1 MAVATPV
8 RYRFADFVVSCSQ
21 RQLFRQGKPLPL
33 IPRYFDLLVLL
44 IERRSTA
51 VSRSDIFDR
60 VWTDVIVSDGALSQ
74 AVRTLRRTLG
84 DDSREPVFIRTVSR
98 YGYSFVFPDVAEES
112 DDRAPA
118 FAPAGPDRPEPA
130 VAPADRF
137 GELIERLTRPAA
149 ANSADEEDQRDA
161 AEQLHLL
168 GTATAVERLVSQPG
182 HARALALLRDARW
195 NVPSAGSVP
204 LLGQPEGLSAAWC
217 LIRLRAAQAF
227 EVARYRCATA
237 AGGAALAGVVGGVAG
252 GLTLVNSPG
261 AQAPLSASA
270 VLAVLG
276 GLAGA
281 TGGFGVASGI
291 GAGEALARSW
301 RAASIVA
308 GGSAG
313 GAAVGVVAHALVRW
327 TLEAL
332 FGLHVP
338 ITSGLIEGVV
348 LGAAAAVGYAITT
361 RRPGGGGIVA
371 PAGRARWT
379 TVLAVATC
387 CALGGILLAS
397 MGRPLVGGLIS
408 AIAQASRGSQLALTP
423 LGALVGDPAFT
434 ATTKVL
440 LAILECGLFGT
451 GLAWGL
457 TKRPAGR
464 RPSPS
469 PHDLLTSR

>member
-1 MAVATPV
+1 VAYPV

-21 RQLFRQGKPLPL
+21 RQLLRQGKPLPL

-44 IERRSTA
+44 IERRYTA

-60 VWTDVIVSDGALSQ
+60 VWNDVIVSDGALSQ

-84 DDSREPVFIRTVSR
+84 DDSREPIFIRTVSR

-112 DDRAPA
+112 DDPAQAVASTKPAP
-118 FAPAGPDRPEPA
+118 PEPVTTTPDRL
-130 VAPADRF
+130 
-137 GELIERLTRPAA
+137 GELIQRLTRPANA
-149 ANSADEEDQRDA
+149 GSGDEEDQRDA

-168 GTATAVERLVSQPG
+168 GTATALERVIAQSG

-195 NVPSAGSVP
+195 NVPGAGRVP

-227 EVARYRCATA
+227 AVARSRCATA
-237 AGGAALAGVVGGVAG
+237 AAGAALAGVVGGVVG
-252 GLTLVNSPG
+252 GLTLINAPG
-261 AQAPLSASA
+261 AQAPVTAIA

-281 TGGFGVASGI
+281 SGGFGVAAGV

-308 GGSAG
+308 GGASG
-313 GAAVGVVAHALVRW
+313 GAAVGLVAHALVRW
-327 TLEAL
+327 TLESL

-338 ITSGLIEGVV
+338 ITTGLIEGVV
-348 LGAAAAVGYAITT
+348 LGGAAAVGYAITT
-361 RRPGGGGIVA
+361 RRPGGGGIA
-371 PAGRARWT
+371 TPAGRARWT
-379 TVLAVATC
+379 TVFAVATS

-434 ATTKVL
+434 TTTKVL
-440 LAILECGLFGT
+440 LAILECGLFGA

-464 RPSPS
+464 RSSPS
-469 PHDLLTSR
+469 PHDLLTPR

>member
-1 MAVATPV
+1 MATPV
-8 RYRFADFVVSCSQ
+8 RYRFAGFVVSCSQ
-21 RQLFRQGKPLPL
+21 RQLLRDGRPLPL

-44 IERRSTA
+44 IERRHTA

-60 VWTDVIVSDGALSQ
+60 VWSDVIVSDGALSQ

-84 DDSREPVFIRTVSR
+84 DDSREPIFIRTVSR
-98 YGYSFVFPDVAEES
+98 YGYSFVFPDLVEES
-112 DDRAPA
+112 DDRVQAGTSSGPA
-118 FAPAGPDRPEPA
+118 AQDPGTITPDRLE
-130 VAPADRF
+130 
-137 GELIERLTRPAA
+137 ELIQRLTRAAPATL
-149 ANSADEEDQRDA
+149 ADEEDQRDA

-168 GTATAVERLVSQPG
+168 GTATALERLVAQPG

-195 NVPSAGSVP
+195 NVPGAGRVP

-237 AGGAALAGVVGGVAG
+237 AGGAALAGVAGGVAG

-261 AQAPLSASA
+261 AQAPMTAIA

-276 GLAGA
+276 AAAGA
-281 TGGFGVASGI
+281 TGGFGVAAGV

-308 GGSAG
+308 GGAAG
-313 GAAVGVVAHALVRW
+313 GAAVGLLAHALVRW
-327 TLEAL
+327 TLESL

-338 ITSGLIEGVV
+338 ITTGLIEGLV
-348 LGAAAAVGYAITT
+348 LGAAAAGGYAISTH
-361 RRPGGGGIVA
+361 RPGGGGIVA
-371 PAGRARWT
+371 PAGRARWR
-379 TVLAVATC
+379 TVLTVATC
-387 CALGGILLAS
+387 CALGGILLAA
-397 MGRPLVGGLIS
+397 MGRPLVGALIS
-408 AIAQASRGSQLALTP
+408 GIAQASRGSQLALTP
-423 LGALVGDPAFT
+423 LGALVSDPAFT

-440 LAILECGLFGT
+440 LAILECGLFGA

-457 TKRPAGR
+457 TKRPALR
-464 RPSPS
+464 SSSPS
-469 PHDLLTSR
+469 PHDLLTPR